1 MPLVNAVSRFLPR
14 NSNAG
19 HGVHP
24 FDALDSLRRTMESPR
39 PYGEL
44 TLLVSGV
51 VSLRRRGIADVVCL
65 LTQIPYGRL
74 PTITL
79 NCFTTLDFQ
88 IV

>member
-1 MPLVNAVSRFLPR
+1 
-14 NSNAG
+14 
-19 HGVHP
+19 
-24 FDALDSLRRTMESPR
+24 MESPR